1 MTPVSGI
8 WQPSTTISDFVAH
21 ILTEEVFWKTVNP
34 FFEWRKARQVV
45 GAMQRAHIL
54 FEAFGS

>member
-21 ILTEEVFWKTVNP
+21 VLTEVVFWKTVNP
-34 FFEWRKARQVV
+34 FFEWGKASH
-45 GAMQRAHIL
+45 A
-54 FEAFGS
+54 GSTHSV